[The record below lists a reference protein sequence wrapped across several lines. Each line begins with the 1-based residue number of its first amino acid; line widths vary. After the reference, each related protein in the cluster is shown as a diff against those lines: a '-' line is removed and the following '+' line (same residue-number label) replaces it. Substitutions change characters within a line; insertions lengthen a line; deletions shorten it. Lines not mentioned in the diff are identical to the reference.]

1 MDNHLRHDGAYF
13 LPVQEVPALDVFPST
28 YMDPEVVGTMGMSSA
43 SMGMDQGMCNW
54 GANSLITI
62 FLNRSSH
69 ELDCNKAILGW
80 GVGVFP
86 PTPELWHSHH
96 STSWSF

>member
-1 MDNHLRHDGAYF
+1 MDNHFRHDGAYF
-13 LPVQEVPALDVFPST
+13 LPVQEVPTLDVFSST

-69 ELDCNKAILGW
+69 ELYCN
-80 GVGVFP
+80 
-86 PTPELWHSHH
+86 
-96 STSWSF
+96 